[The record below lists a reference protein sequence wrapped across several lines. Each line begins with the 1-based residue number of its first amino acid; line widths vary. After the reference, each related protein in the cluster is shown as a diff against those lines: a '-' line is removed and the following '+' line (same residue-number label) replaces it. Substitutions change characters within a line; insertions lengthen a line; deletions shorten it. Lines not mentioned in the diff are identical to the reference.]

1 VDANDLR
8 RMAVDGIDAMLNR
21 WRILRLDPDQR
32 RLLQAQ
38 RSLYVER
45 DDVVADLLARFNKAF
60 GDPLPGGDGYGPK
73 E

>member
-1 VDANDLR
+1 
-8 RMAVDGIDAMLNR
+8 MLNR